1 MNWADDILN
10 SYTPH
15 IAKEVEAGEVAG
27 VGRAAT
33 TQIAAMGP
41 TSHPSLFAL
50 TLEAFAGTV
59 LIHPMQQDL
68 QDQETIGI
76 VDDLLKVVP
85 DQVLGCT
92 TEPGWHLNQHPVQAP
107 SGIQDIRRDPGK
119 LHEYL

>member
-1 MNWADDILN
+1 MTRERPSVTMPVRRNWKDDILN
-10 SYTPH
+10 SYTPY
-15 IAKEVEAGEVAG
+15 IAKEVESGEVAG

-68 QDQETIGI
+68 QGQETIE
-76 VDDLLKVVP
+76 LS
-85 DQVLGCT
+85 T
-92 TEPGWHLNQHPVQAP
+92 T
-107 SGIQDIRRDPGK
+107 
-119 LHEYL
+119 Y